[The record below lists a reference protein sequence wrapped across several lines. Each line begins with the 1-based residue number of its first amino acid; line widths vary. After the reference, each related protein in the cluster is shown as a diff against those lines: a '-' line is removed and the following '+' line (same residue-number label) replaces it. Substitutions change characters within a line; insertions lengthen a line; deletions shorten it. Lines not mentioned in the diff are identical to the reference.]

1 MRKWLAWV
9 LVLALCL
16 SVAPGAFAAEQEEAP
31 VLSEYTW
38 DNAMKLIGYYGLE
51 GVTGSVPQVGL
62 KFWRLSALQ
71 RVELTQ
77 EMTDAGYLAAYTAS
91 DCTLSVILQDYDGID
106 LEEYQTV
113 IEDSG
118 YKNVQAEPVNGR
130 DFVIYDEPQRDGS
143 LCRVAATQE
152 PEDQILEFVFYYKG
166 ENEENVNILLN
177 IIIASIQ
184 SQTAAAK

>member
-9 LVLALCL
+9 LALALCL
-16 SVAPGAFAAEQEEAP
+16 SVAPGALAAEQEEAP

-38 DNAMKLIGYYGLE
+38 ENAMKLIGYYGLE
-51 GVTGSVPQVGL
+51 GVTGSVAQVGL

-77 EMTDAGYLAAYTAS
+77 KMTDAGYLAAYMAD

-106 LEEYQTV
+106 LKEYQAI

-130 DFVIYDEPQRDGS
+130 DFVIYDEPQKDGS

-152 PEDQILEFVFYYKG
+152 PENRILEFVFHYMG